1 MKEVINADQSYQ
13 QVEEQARHYF
23 QLLNEQVTKKSYIPK
38 LVDDFQKWKVNHI
51 HHPSFFSFFSSK
63 QKKPSSKET
72 MHYIKW
78 LDYTNKLEDYLKRSI
93 SYIYLRDLGKTLEDQ
108 DTQSKIDQVVGDL
121 KGSLIDSTKN
131 EKKELFG
138 FDWIIQKGKKEQILL
153 TVDWMLSKLNT
164 VSANIPEELDAANAQ
179 RKLIKI
185 IAGVLMHTID
195 AMEED
200 ISPSERREKLDKAIR
215 LGYCYGLTY
224 PFIDDLLD
232 SDLLSKIEKE
242 QFSQLIRTSL
252 LTGKVPPL
260 GSEWSE
266 ATLQFLAY
274 IHTELKEAFEYIQTQ
289 QSSSKFFEQAYVFF
303 HSQEIDRQKELSNK
317 TYTNEE
323 LFVPI
328 ILKSSSSR
336 LVARSVIQET
346 EDDDGFEQ
354 RTFLYGIYNQL
365 ADDFADMFDDLKVGA
380 VTPYTYYI
388 QHQQHRN
395 DLINPFEMYWAVISN
410 LIHNV
415 YHSHS
420 ETREVILNRAIN
432 GLKRFKEK
440 HGKKK
445 YEEVMK
451 QFASGFPEFN
461 AILQKMVEKGD
472 DVDFFDK
479 LLRDHMVDHF
489 KIQRAEKEAFK
500 EKIQIVKEMVNQEL
514 LITPDLDAEF
524 QQDLVLEAANYSL
537 TGEGKRL
544 RPIMAWFVGVEMYGL
559 EEVSLLPLFKSLEYM
574 HTASLIFDDLPSQD
588 NASYRRGRPT
598 VHEMYNVAIGELT
611 GLFLTQ
617 KAIEQQTLLEK
628 FDSKTVLELVRYSAQ
643 VTANICKGQVMD
655 LESKGRRFSK
665 DELETMCFYKTA
677 LGFEAALVM
686 PAILAKANEKEMNA
700 LKKFSRH
707 AGIAF
712 QIKDDLLDSE
722 GNFENLGKSARM
734 DLENETSTF
743 VTILGIEGAKNE
755 MWEHYCLAIEALESI
770 PQNASFLKLFL
781 NNIVHRDR

>member
-1 MKEVINADQSYQ
+1 MKEVINAGQSYQ
-13 QVEEQARHYF
+13 QVEELARDYF
-23 QLLNEQVTKKSYIPK
+23 QLLNEQVTKKSYIPH
-38 LVDDFQKWKVNHI
+38 LIEDFQKWKVNHI

-72 MHYIKW
+72 THYIRW
-78 LDYTNKLEDYLKRSI
+78 LEYTNKLEDYLKRSI
-93 SYIYLRDLGKTLEDQ
+93 SYIYLRDLGKSLEDLE
-108 DTQSKIDQVVGDL
+108 TQSKINRVVQDL
-121 KGSLIDSTKN
+121 KSNLIDSAKN
-131 EKKELFG
+131 EKKELFSV
-138 FDWIIQKGKKEQILL
+138 DWIIQKGKKEQILL
-153 TVDWMLSKLNT
+153 TVDWLLNKLNT
-164 VSANIPEELDAANAQ
+164 VSTNIPKALDAANAQ

-195 AMEED
+195 GLD
-200 ISPSERREKLDKAIR
+200 DGISASERRKKLDKAIR

-232 SDLLSKIEKE
+232 SNLLTQKEKE
-242 QFSQLIRTSL
+242 QFSQLIRTAL

-260 GSEWSE
+260 GSEWKE
-266 ATLQFLAY
+266 ETLQFLHF
-274 IHTELKEAFEYIQTQ
+274 IHAELKEAFEYIQTQ
-289 QSSSKFFEQAYVFF
+289 QSSNKFFEQAYVFF
-303 HSQEIDRQKELSNK
+303 HSQEIDRQKELSNE

-323 LFVPI
+323 LYVPI

-336 LVARSVIQET
+336 LVARSVIQDT
-346 EDDDGFEQ
+346 DNGFEQ

-388 QHQQHRN
+388 QHQHHRK

-420 ETREVILNRAIN
+420 QTLEVILNRAIN

-440 HGKKK
+440 HGKEK

-451 QFASGFPEFN
+451 RFASGFPGFN
-461 AILQKMVEKGD
+461 AVLQKMVEKGD

-479 LLRDHMVDHF
+479 LLRDHMIDHL
-489 KIQRAEKEAFK
+489 KQQQEEKEAFR
-500 EKIQIVKEMVNQEL
+500 EKIQNVKERVNQAL
-514 LITPDLDAEF
+514 LISPDLEAAFE
-524 QQDLVLEAANYSL
+524 QDLVLEAANYSL

-544 RPIMAWFVGVEMYGL
+544 RPIMAWFVGVEMYDLDEAGL
-559 EEVSLLPLFKSLEYM
+559 VPLFKSLEYM
-574 HTASLIFDDLPSQD
+574 HTASLVFDDLPSQD
-588 NASYRRGRPT
+588 NASYRRGRQT
-598 VHEMYNVAIGELT
+598 VHEIYNEAIAELT

-617 KAIEQQTLLEK
+617 KAIEQQTFLDK

-643 VTANICKGQVMD
+643 VTADICKGQVLD
-655 LESKGRRFSK
+655 LESKRKKLTKS
-665 DELETMCFYKTA
+665 ELETMCFYKTA
-677 LGFEAALVM
+677 LGFEAALLM
-686 PAILAKANEKEMNA
+686 PAILGKATEREMEA

-712 QIKDDLLDSE
+712 QIKDDLLDRE
-722 GNFENLGKSARM
+722 GDFENLGKSAGM

-743 VTILGIEGAKNE
+743 VTILGIDGAKNE
-755 MWEHYCLAIEALESI
+755 LWEHYCFAIEALESI
-770 PQNASFLKLFL
+770 PKNVSFLKLFL